1 MAVHKLLL
9 LGPVRLETTE
19 GEGAAAG
26 IGPKGYA
33 LLAYLAAQPDGRAE
47 RGRLAALLWDRDQAQ
62 ARHALRQ
69 MLLVLRRRLGN
80 CVIQNVGGAVALNLN
95 AIDIDLRRF
104 EAGVRSSDD
113 ATLAPTCSLWRGQFC
128 DGLDVDAEEF
138 EEWLGIERAR
148 LDDRAAEA
156 FRRLMQYQTESGA
169 LEAAIESA
177 QRLVRL
183 SPYDDNAHAMLI
195 GLYRRRGRA
204 GLARAAYRHCVELFR
219 RELGTRPTGDIDAAL
234 RIPIELGQIRPTP
247 DIPLPSACD
256 AAGARALL
264 QYPSRQRAG
273 DRAWT
278 IRRLAFLGAVIA
290 VAIVVAGER
299 SVIEQ
304 FFGSSVPAPR
314 GLAQVEPQVPD
325 GRVSVGAAPAVPA
338 VSNDRLN
345 KSRGSVST
353 MSDEI
358 TRALGLDPKYAHI
371 YPAGC

>member
-9 LGPVRLETTE
+9 LGPLRLQTME
-19 GEGAAAG
+19 GEAVVG
-26 IGPKGYA
+26 IGSKGCA

-47 RGRLAALLWDRDQAQ
+47 RGRLAALLWDRDQAE

-104 EAGVRSSDD
+104 EAGICSSDD
-113 ATLAPTCSLWRGQFC
+113 AAMAPACSLWRGQFC

-148 LDDRAAEA
+148 LDDRAAAA
-156 FRRLMQYQTESGA
+156 FRRLMQYQAESGA

-195 GLYRRRGRA
+195 GLYRRRGWV
-204 GLARAAYRHCVELFR
+204 GPARAAYRHCIELFR
-219 RELGTRPTGDIDAAL
+219 RELGTRPNGDIDAAL
-234 RIPIELGQIRPTP
+234 RMPIEPGRICMIP
-247 DIPLPSACD
+247 DIPLRSACEP
-256 AAGARALL
+256 AAVRAPL
-264 QYPSRQRAG
+264 QHPSQKHAG
-273 DRAWT
+273 NRAWT
-278 IRRLAFLGAVIA
+278 GRSLAFLGVIIA
-290 VAIVVAGER
+290 VAVVFGGER

-304 FFGSSVPAPR
+304 FFGDSMPAPR
-314 GLAQVEPQVPD
+314 GLVQVEPQVPD
-325 GRVSVGAAPAVPA
+325 GRVSVGAAPAVPP

-345 KSRGSVST
+345 RPRGSVSA
-353 MSDEI
+353 SDEI